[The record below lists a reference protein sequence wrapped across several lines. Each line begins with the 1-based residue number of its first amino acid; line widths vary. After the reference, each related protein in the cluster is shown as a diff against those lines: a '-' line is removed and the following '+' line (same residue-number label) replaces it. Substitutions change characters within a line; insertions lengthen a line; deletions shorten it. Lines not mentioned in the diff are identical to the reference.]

1 MKSLF
6 GNTIWGIFLMV
17 QFLFTPFVLFK
28 DKKVSGKLL
37 AIFAAYSLN
46 AFIFPVLLDGVKNMY
61 IITGVHA
68 LYTIGFFIISFVLLG
83 KKGFLAFFRYL
94 LYGIYSLTW
103 IPITIQGI
111 LNKNNKEW
119 SHTKHV
125 RQIGIY
131 DV

>member
-1 MKSLF
+1 
-6 GNTIWGIFLMV
+6 MV

-37 AIFAAYSLN
+37 GVFALYSLN
-46 AFIFPVLLDGVKNMY
+46 SFVFPVLLKNVDEMY
-61 IITGVHA
+61 IIATFHA
-68 LYTIGFFIISFVLLG
+68 LYTIGFLIISFVLLG

-94 LYGIYSLTW
+94 LYAIYTLTW